1 MDLFVKIVN
10 SSNLLTIFA
19 KCSILDVWQDAEYT
33 SEKNIDIKM
42 DRFVKIVNSS
52 NLLTIFAKCSFLDV
66 WQAAEYAFEKD
77 IDIALD
83 FKWNFDDNLK
93 LTKEKQNSKN
103 K

>member
-1 MDLFVKIVN
+1 
-10 SSNLLTIFA
+10 
-19 KCSILDVWQDAEYT
+19 
-33 SEKNIDIKM
+33 M

-52 NLLTIFAKCSFLDV
+52 NLLTIFAKRSFLDV
-66 WQAAEYAFEKD
+66 WQGAEYAFEKD

-103 K
+103 N